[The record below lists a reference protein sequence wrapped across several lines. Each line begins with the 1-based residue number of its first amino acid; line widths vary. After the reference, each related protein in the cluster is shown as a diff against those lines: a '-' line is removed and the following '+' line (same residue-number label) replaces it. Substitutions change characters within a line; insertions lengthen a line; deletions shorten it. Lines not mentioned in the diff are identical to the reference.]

1 MKLEVKTRGWAGRS
15 AAGLLAVVAS
25 VALAAC
31 GTSTGNGGGGSSQG
45 KGAPYSASF
54 KWGKFSLSSR
64 IAEKIKGKEP
74 LNFVLSYQILNE
86 PGAPSE
92 LTAGM
97 KEGAKAMEEKYGV
110 KITTN
115 LIGPPET
122 DPPTQISQITQEL
135 DSQKIDCGGV
145 EPASPG
151 AFVNVINQA
160 TGEGVPMMTVNT
172 DSPESHRLAYFG
184 PDDSS
189 DLSSP
194 LELGTIAG
202 NVTVEWAK
210 ENKVDLNGKE
220 VALVTGEDTA
230 AWAQARMKNWEKVVK
245 EAFPHVKVLGTPTN
259 TLSTGYTPAT
269 ILSDVTS
276 YVTGHPN
283 VVFYFDSD
291 WGAAQLGQLIHRQGL
306 KGKVATIGYN
316 IDQTYI
322 TDLKQESIIATIDQR
337 YDLQAKSFVEGCAN
351 FLLGGKAPSE
361 FEFVKPS
368 VWTPKNVGEAL
379 KLYSEIPNSGV

>member
-1 MKLEVKTRGWAGRS
+1 MKAKARSRRWAGR
-15 AAGLLAVVAS
+15 AAAAALAVVSSA
-25 VALAAC
+25 AIAAC
-31 GTSTGNGGGGSSQG
+31 GTSKSSSNTASTGSGT
-45 KGAPYSASF
+45 PYSVGF
-54 KWGKFSLSSR
+54 KWGHFSLSSR
-64 IAEKIKGKEP
+64 IAEKIKAKEP

-97 KEGAKAMEEKYGV
+97 KEGAEAMEKEYGV
-110 KITTN
+110 KISTN
-115 LIGPPET
+115 LIGPAETNPPE
-122 DPPTQISQITQEL
+122 QISEITQEL

-145 EPASPG
+145 EPAAPG
-151 AFVNVINQA
+151 AFVNVINKA
-160 TGEGVPMMTVNT
+160 VEEGVPMMTVNT
-172 DSPESHRLAYFG
+172 DSPESDRLAYFG

-194 LELGTIAG
+194 LQTGTIAG
-202 NVTVEWAK
+202 QVTVEWAK

-220 VALVTGEDTA
+220 VALITGEDTA

-245 EAFPHVKVLGTPTN
+245 EAFPQVKVVGTPTN

-276 YVTGHPN
+276 FITGHPN
-283 VVFYFDSD
+283 VAFYFDSD
-291 WGAAQLGQLIHRQGL
+291 WGAAQIGQVIHSRGL

-337 YDLQAKSFVEGCAN
+337 YDLQAKKFVEGCAN
-351 FLLGGKAPSE
+351 FLLGKKTPNE

-368 VWTPKNVGEAL
+368 VWTPQNVSEAESV
-379 KLYSEIPNSGV
+379 YSKIPNSGV